1 MADKLREQIALTSVE
16 IAVICGRF
24 SRLKEQSK
32 KPIGYHTL
40 ADMTAHFQR
49 KKALY
54 LFKSQVE
61 GLTVIGDEEIQ
72 NIADNIA
79 CSFIGAVA
87 NSGLDPSLVIRMAI
101 AQAQLQECQDKLLG
115 G

>member
-1 MADKLREQIALTSVE
+1 MDKLRELIALTSVE

-49 KKALY
+49 KKALN

-61 GLTVIGDEEIQ
+61 GLTELTDAEVEVI
-72 NIADNIA
+72 
-79 CSFIGAVA
+79 
-87 NSGLDPSLVIRMAI
+87 LDKGFSLVTKPTSQEHIQRI
-101 AQAQLQECQDKLLG
+101 IQLQDCQRQLG
-115 G
+115 GME